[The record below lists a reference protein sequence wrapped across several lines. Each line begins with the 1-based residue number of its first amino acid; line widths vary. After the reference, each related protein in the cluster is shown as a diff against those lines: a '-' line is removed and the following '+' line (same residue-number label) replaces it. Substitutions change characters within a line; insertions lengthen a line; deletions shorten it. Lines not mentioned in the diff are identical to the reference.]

1 LASAA
6 ARALPHETPR
16 RNRYAALLARRFPAL
31 EAAARGEAADARA
44 LGLARPDRD
53 LARRAL
59 GPLEARWHDGD
70 ENLVRGLLD
79 RWMPPGGAATGS
91 VIARRLLD
99 AAAELARID
108 ARPETWWFFLWEM
121 ESLLARV
128 AGEGRC

>member
-1 LASAA
+1 MD
-6 ARALPHETPR
+6 E
-16 RNRYAALLARRFPAL
+16 
-31 EAAARGEAADARA
+31 RA
-44 LGLARPDRD
+44 LGLLKADRR

-79 RWMPPGGAATGS
+79 RWGPPGGEAGS

-121 ESLLARV
+121 ESVLALV